1 MAIYS
6 SYSRK
11 RKKSGF
17 RIFIYS
23 LFFLSVFLVLGYY
36 FFYPTNLKTVLD
48 EIPSRTVVEIQDE
61 EEKIIEIDETK
72 NSQSDIEIDLSNY
85 LQISDLDKNLK
96 EFIQNNPKFIID
108 VLRKYQDEQNKI
120 EQEKISQQNNSNIIN
135 LNLFENSMIV
145 GNKNATKIIYEFVDY
160 NCGYC
165 LKFHQQVLSV
175 LNEDQNTKLII
186 MQMPIL
192 GESSITFSKI
202 AVAASFQNKFEEVHN
217 YLYSSDRKSK
227 MADILGDLFLMN
239 IDIAQLEKDM
249 NSEEV
254 SKVILSH
261 EQFVND
267 FKFNGTP
274 AIIIGETII
283 PGYIE
288 KDKIIEILEN
298 EFS

>member
-6 SYSRK
+6 RK
-11 RKKSGF
+11 KKKSGF

-23 LFFLSVFLVLGYY
+23 LFFLSVFLILGYY

-48 EIPSRTVVEIQDE
+48 ENLGGTVVEIQNE

-135 LNLFENSMIV
+135 LNLFDNSMIV

-288 KDKIIEILEN
+288 KEKIIEILEN

>member
-1 MAIYS
+1 MGI
-6 SYSRK
+6 YSRK

-17 RIFIYS
+17 KILISSFLFLFVLFII
-23 LFFLSVFLVLGYY
+23 GYY
-36 FFYPTNLKTVLD
+36 LFYPINLKNVIDEKNLGTV
-48 EIPSRTVVEIQDE
+48 IEIQDE
-61 EEKIIEIDETK
+61 IEEVIEINENK
-72 NSQSDIEIDLSNY
+72 NSQSEFGIDLSNY
-85 LQISDLDKNLK
+85 LKINDIDKIIK
-96 EFIQNNPKFIID
+96 EFVQNNPEFIID
-108 VLRKYQDEQNKI
+108 VLRKYQDDQNKI

-135 LNLFENSMIV
+135 LNLFDNPMIV
-145 GNKNATKIIYEFVDY
+145 GNKNATKTIYEFVDY

-165 LKFHQQVLSV
+165 LKFHDQVLSV
-175 LNEDQNTKLII
+175 LNEDQNTKLVI

-192 GESSITFSKI
+192 GDNSFTFSKI
-202 AVAASFQNKFEEVHN
+202 AVAANFQNKFEEVHN

-239 IDIAQLEKDM
+239 IDIAQLEQDM
-249 NSEEV
+249 NSEKV
-254 SKVILSH
+254 AKVILSH
-261 EQFVND
+261 EQFVKD

-283 PGYIE
+283 PGYVE

>member
-6 SYSRK
+6 RK
-11 RKKSGF
+11 KKKSGF

-23 LFFLSVFLVLGYY
+23 LFFLSVFLILGYY

-48 EIPSRTVVEIQDE
+48 ENLGGVVVEIQDE
-61 EEKIIEIDETK
+61 EEKIIEIYETK

-85 LQISDLDKNLK
+85 LQISDLDESIK
-96 EFIQNNPKFIID
+96 EFIQNNPELIID

-175 LNEDQNTKLII
+175 LNEDQNTKLVI

-202 AVAASFQNKFEEVHN
+202 AIAASFQNKFEEVHN

-239 IDIAQLEKDM
+239 IDIAQLEKDI
-249 NSEEV
+249 NSQEV

-288 KDKIIEILEN
+288 KEKIIEILEN

>member
-1 MAIYS
+1 MAI
-6 SYSRK
+6 YSRK

-17 RIFIYS
+17 RFFIYS
-23 LFFLSVFLVLGYY
+23 LFFLSVFLILGYY

-48 EIPSRTVVEIQDE
+48 ENLGGAVVEIQDE

-72 NSQSDIEIDLSNY
+72 NSQPGIEIDLSNY

-96 EFIQNNPKFIID
+96 EFIQNNPEFILD
-108 VLRKYQDEQNKI
+108 VLIKYQDEQNKI
-120 EQEKISQQNNSNIIN
+120 EQEKISQQNNLNIIN
-135 LNLFENSMIV
+135 LNLFDNSMIV

-175 LNEDQNTKLII
+175 LNEDQNTKLVI

>member
-6 SYSRK
+6 RK
-11 RKKSGF
+11 KKKSGF

-23 LFFLSVFLVLGYY
+23 LFFLSVFLILGYY

-48 EIPSRTVVEIQDE
+48 ENLGGTVVEIQNE

-135 LNLFENSMIV
+135 LNLFDNSMIV
-145 GNKNATKIIYEFVDY
+145 GNKNAAKIIYEFVDY

>member
-6 SYSRK
+6 RK
-11 RKKSGF
+11 KKKSGF

-23 LFFLSVFLVLGYY
+23 LFFLSVFLILGYY

-48 EIPSRTVVEIQDE
+48 ENLGGAVVEIQDE

-135 LNLFENSMIV
+135 LNLFDNSMIV

>member
-1 MAIYS
+1 MAI
-6 SYSRK
+6 YSRK

-23 LFFLSVFLVLGYY
+23 LFFLSVFLILGYY
-36 FFYPTNLKTVLD
+36 FFYPTNLKTVKD
-48 EIPSRTVVEIQDE
+48 ENLTGAVVEIQDE
-61 EEKIIEIDETK
+61 EVKIIEIDGTK

-135 LNLFENSMIV
+135 LNLFDNSMIV
-145 GNKNATKIIYEFVDY
+145 GNKNSTKIIYEFVDY

-239 IDIAQLEKDM
+239 IDITQLEKDM

>member
-1 MAIYS
+1 MGIYS
-6 SYSRK
+6 KK

-17 RIFIYS
+17 RVLILS
-23 LFFLSVFLVLGYY
+23 LFFFSVFLVLGYY
-36 FFYPTNLKTVLD
+36 FFYPNNLNTTVD
-48 EIPSRTVVEIQDE
+48 KSIPETVVEMKNEAE
-61 EEKIIEIDETK
+61 EINET
-72 NSQSDIEIDLSNY
+72 NDFQSKTKIDLSNY
-85 LQISDLDKNLK
+85 LEVSELDKNIK
-96 EFIQNNPKFIID
+96 DFIQNNPEFILD
-108 VLRKYQDEQNKI
+108 VLRDHQDKQKKLQ
-120 EQEKISQQNNSNIIN
+120 QEKISQQNNSNIIN
-135 LNLFENSMIV
+135 LNLFENPMIV

-175 LNEDQNTKLII
+175 LNEYQDTKLVI

-192 GESSITFSKI
+192 GESSISFSKI

-227 MADILGDLFLMN
+227 MADILGDLFLLN
-239 IDIAQLEKDM
+239 IDIVQLQKDI

-261 EQFVND
+261 EQFVNE
-267 FKFNGTP
+267 FQFNGTP

>member
-6 SYSRK
+6 RK
-11 RKKSGF
+11 KKKSGF

-23 LFFLSVFLVLGYY
+23 LFFLSVFLILGYY
-36 FFYPTNLKTVLD
+36 FFYPTNLKTVID
-48 EIPSRTVVEIQDE
+48 ENLTGAVVEIQDE

-135 LNLFENSMIV
+135 LNLFDNSMIV

-165 LKFHQQVLSV
+165 LKFHQQVQSV

-239 IDIAQLEKDM
+239 IDITQLEKDM

>member
-6 SYSRK
+6 RK
-11 RKKSGF
+11 KKKSGF

-23 LFFLSVFLVLGYY
+23 LFFLSVFLILGYY
-36 FFYPTNLKTVLD
+36 FFYPTNLKTVID
-48 EIPSRTVVEIQDE
+48 ENLTGAVVEIQDE

-108 VLRKYQDEQNKI
+108 VLRKYQDEQSKI

-135 LNLFENSMIV
+135 LNLFDNSMIV

-165 LKFHQQVLSV
+165 LKFHQQVQSV

-239 IDIAQLEKDM
+239 IDIAQLEEDM

>member
-6 SYSRK
+6 RK
-11 RKKSGF
+11 KKKSGF

-23 LFFLSVFLVLGYY
+23 LFFLSVFLILGYY
-36 FFYPTNLKTVLD
+36 FFYPTNLKTVID
-48 EIPSRTVVEIQDE
+48 ENLTGAVVEIQDE
-61 EEKIIEIDETK
+61 EENIIEIDETK

-145 GNKNATKIIYEFVDY
+145 GNKNAAKIIYEFVDY

-175 LNEDQNTKLII
+175 LNEDQNTKLVI

-202 AVAASFQNKFEEVHN
+202 AIAASFQNKFEEVHN

-288 KDKIIEILEN
+288 KEKIIEILEN

>member
-6 SYSRK
+6 RK
-11 RKKSGF
+11 KKKSGF

-23 LFFLSVFLVLGYY
+23 LFFLSVFLIIGYY

-48 EIPSRTVVEIQDE
+48 EIPGGTIVEIQDE

-108 VLRKYQDEQNKI
+108 VLRKYQDEQSKI

-135 LNLFENSMIV
+135 LNLFDNSMIV

-175 LNEDQNTKLII
+175 LNEDQNTKLVI

-202 AVAASFQNKFEEVHN
+202 AIAASFQNKFEEVHN

-288 KDKIIEILEN
+288 KEKIIEILEN

>member
-1 MAIYS
+1 MGIYS
-6 SYSRK
+6 KK

-17 RIFIYS
+17 RVLILS
-23 LFFLSVFLVLGYY
+23 LFFFSVFLVLGYY
-36 FFYPTNLKTVLD
+36 FFYPNNLNTTINKS
-48 EIPSRTVVEIQDE
+48 IPETVVEMKNEAE
-61 EEKIIEIDETK
+61 EINET
-72 NSQSDIEIDLSNY
+72 NDFQSKTKIDLSNY
-85 LQISDLDKNLK
+85 LEVSELDKNIK
-96 EFIQNNPKFIID
+96 DFIQNNPEFILD
-108 VLRKYQDEQNKI
+108 VLRDHQDKQKKLQ
-120 EQEKISQQNNSNIIN
+120 QEKISQQNNSNIIN
-135 LNLFENSMIV
+135 LNLFENPMIV

-175 LNEDQNTKLII
+175 LNEYQDTKLVI

-192 GESSITFSKI
+192 GESSISFSKI

-217 YLYSSDRKSK
+217 YLYSSERKSK
-227 MADILGDLFLMN
+227 MADILGDLFLLN
-239 IDIAQLEKDM
+239 IDIVQLQKDI

-261 EQFVND
+261 EQFVNE
-267 FKFNGTP
+267 FQFNGTP

>member
-6 SYSRK
+6 RK
-11 RKKSGF
+11 KKKSGF

-23 LFFLSVFLVLGYY
+23 LFFLSVFLILGYY
-36 FFYPTNLKTVLD
+36 FFYPTNLKTVID
-48 EIPSRTVVEIQDE
+48 ENLTGAVVEIQDE

-175 LNEDQNTKLII
+175 LNENQNTKLVI

-202 AVAASFQNKFEEVHN
+202 AIAASFQNKFEEVHN

>member
-1 MAIYS
+1 MGIYS
-6 SYSRK
+6 KK
-11 RKKSGF
+11 RKNSGF
-17 RIFIYS
+17 RFFIYS
-23 LFFLSVFLVLGYY
+23 IFLLSIILILGYY
-36 FFYPTNLKTVLD
+36 LFYPNNFNTILDKNLLETNVKVNNQAELINKTN
-48 EIPSRTVVEIQDE
+48 
-61 EEKIIEIDETK
+61 ETI
-72 NSQSDIEIDLSNY
+72 NSQGEIEIDLSNY
-85 LQISDLDKNLK
+85 LEVSDLDRNIKD
-96 EFIQNNPKFIID
+96 FIQKNPDFIID
-108 VLRKYQDEQNKI
+108 VLRKYQDEQSKI
-120 EQEKISQQNNSNIIN
+120 KQDKISSQNKSKISS
-135 LNLFENSMIV
+135 LNLFDNPMIIGNS
-145 GNKNATKIIYEFVDY
+145 NASKTIFEFVDY

-165 LKFHQQVLSV
+165 LKFHDQVLSV
-175 LNEDQNTKLII
+175 LKEDQNTKLVI

-192 GESSITFSKI
+192 GESSIIFSKI
-202 AVAASFQNKFEEVHN
+202 TIAASFQNKFEEVHN

-249 NSEEV
+249 TSEEV

-288 KDKIIEILEN
+288 KNKIIEILEN

>member
-1 MAIYS
+1 MAI
-6 SYSRK
+6 YSRK

-17 RIFIYS
+17 RFFIYS
-23 LFFLSVFLVLGYY
+23 LFFLSVFLILGYY

-48 EIPSRTVVEIQDE
+48 ENLGGAVVEIQDE

-72 NSQSDIEIDLSNY
+72 NSQPGIEIDLSNY

-96 EFIQNNPKFIID
+96 EFIQNNPEFILD
-108 VLRKYQDEQNKI
+108 VLRKYQAEQNKI

-135 LNLFENSMIV
+135 LNLFDNSMIV

-165 LKFHQQVLSV
+165 LKFHDQVLSV
-175 LNEDQNTKLII
+175 LNEDQNTKLVI

>member
-1 MAIYS
+1 M
-6 SYSRK
+6 
-11 RKKSGF
+11 
-17 RIFIYS
+17 
-23 LFFLSVFLVLGYY
+23 SVFLILGYY

-48 EIPSRTVVEIQDE
+48 ENLGGAVVEIQDE

-72 NSQSDIEIDLSNY
+72 NSQPGIEIDLSNY

-96 EFIQNNPKFIID
+96 EFIQNNPEFILD

-120 EQEKISQQNNSNIIN
+120 EQEKISQQNNLNIIN
-135 LNLFENSMIV
+135 LNLFDNSMIV

-165 LKFHQQVLSV
+165 LKFHDQVLSV
-175 LNEDQNTKLII
+175 LNEDQNTKLVI

>member
-6 SYSRK
+6 RK
-11 RKKSGF
+11 KKKSGF

-23 LFFLSVFLVLGYY
+23 LFFLSVFLILGYY

-48 EIPSRTVVEIQDE
+48 ENLGGAVVEIQDE

-72 NSQSDIEIDLSNY
+72 NSQPGIEIDLSNY

-96 EFIQNNPKFIID
+96 EFIQNNPEFILD

-120 EQEKISQQNNSNIIN
+120 EQEKISQQNNLNIIN
-135 LNLFENSMIV
+135 LNLFDNSMIV

-165 LKFHQQVLSV
+165 LKFHDQVLSV
-175 LNEDQNTKLII
+175 LNEDQNTKLVI

>member
-1 MAIYS
+1 MAI
-6 SYSRK
+6 YSRK

-23 LFFLSVFLVLGYY
+23 LFFLSVFLILGYY

-48 EIPSRTVVEIQDE
+48 ENLGGAVVEIQDE

-72 NSQSDIEIDLSNY
+72 NSQPGIEIDLSNY

-96 EFIQNNPKFIID
+96 EFIQNNPEFILD
-108 VLRKYQDEQNKI
+108 VLRKYQAEQNKI
-120 EQEKISQQNNSNIIN
+120 EQEKISQKNNSNIIN
-135 LNLFENSMIV
+135 LNLFDNSMIV

-165 LKFHQQVLSV
+165 LKFHDQVLSV
-175 LNEDQNTKLII
+175 LNEDQNTKLVI

>member
-1 MAIYS
+1 MGIYS
-6 SYSRK
+6 SK

-17 RIFIYS
+17 RVFILS
-23 LFFLSVFLVLGYY
+23 LFVLSIFLVLGYY
-36 FFYPTNLKTVLD
+36 FFYPNNLKTILD
-48 EIPSRTVVEIQDE
+48 ENLSDKIVETQNE
-61 EEKIIEIDETK
+61 VEVEKVSETNENEYFQSEID
-72 NSQSDIEIDLSNY
+72 IDLSNY
-85 LQISDLDKNLK
+85 LEKSDLDKSIK
-96 EFIQNNPKFIID
+96 DFIQNNPEFIID
-108 VLRKYQDEQNKI
+108 VLSKYQDEQNKI
-120 EQEKISQQNNSNIIN
+120 EQEKTNQLNNLNIIS
-135 LNLFENSMIV
+135 LNLFDNPMII
-145 GNKNATKIIYEFVDY
+145 GNKNASKTIYEFVDY

-175 LNEDQNTKLII
+175 LNEDLNTKLVI

-192 GESSITFSKI
+192 GENSFTLSKI
-202 AVAASFQNKFEEVHN
+202 AIAASFQNKFEEVHN
-217 YLYSSDRKSK
+217 YLYSSERKLK

-239 IDIAQLEKDM
+239 IDIAQLEKDI

-254 SKVILSH
+254 AKVILSH
-261 EQFVND
+261 EQFVNE

>member
-1 MAIYS
+1 MAI
-6 SYSRK
+6 YSRK

-23 LFFLSVFLVLGYY
+23 LFFLSVFLILGYY

-48 EIPSRTVVEIQDE
+48 ENLGGAVVEIQDE

-72 NSQSDIEIDLSNY
+72 NSQPGIEIDLSNY

-96 EFIQNNPKFIID
+96 EFIQNNPEFILD
-108 VLRKYQDEQNKI
+108 VLRKYQDEQNRI
-120 EQEKISQQNNSNIIN
+120 EQKKISQQNNLNIIN
-135 LNLFENSMIV
+135 LNLFDNSMIV

-165 LKFHQQVLSV
+165 LKFHDQVLSV
-175 LNEDQNTKLII
+175 LNEDQNTKLVI

-227 MADILGDLFLMN
+227 ISDILGDLFLMN

-261 EQFVND
+261 EQFVKD

>member
-6 SYSRK
+6 RK
-11 RKKSGF
+11 KKKSGF

-23 LFFLSVFLVLGYY
+23 LFFLSVFLILGYY

-48 EIPSRTVVEIQDE
+48 EIPGGTIVEIQDE

-108 VLRKYQDEQNKI
+108 VLRKYQDEQSKI

-175 LNEDQNTKLII
+175 LNEDQNTKLVI

-202 AVAASFQNKFEEVHN
+202 AIAASFQNKFEEVHN

-288 KDKIIEILEN
+288 KEKIIEILEN

>member
-1 MAIYS
+1 MKNKAEEINE
-6 SYSRK
+6 
-11 RKKSGF
+11 
-17 RIFIYS
+17 
-23 LFFLSVFLVLGYY
+23 
-36 FFYPTNLKTVLD
+36 TNDFQSKT
-48 EIPSRTVVEIQDE
+48 
-61 EEKIIEIDETK
+61 K
-72 NSQSDIEIDLSNY
+72 IDLSNY
-85 LQISDLDKNLK
+85 LEVSELDKNIK
-96 EFIQNNPKFIID
+96 DFIQNNPEFILD
-108 VLRKYQDEQNKI
+108 VLRDHQNKQKKLQ
-120 EQEKISQQNNSNIIN
+120 QEKTSQQNNSNIIN
-135 LNLFENSMIV
+135 LNLFENPMIV
-145 GNKNATKIIYEFVDY
+145 GNKNAIKIIYEFVDY

-175 LNEDQNTKLII
+175 LNEYQDTKLVI

-192 GESSITFSKI
+192 GESSISFSKI

-227 MADILGDLFLMN
+227 MADILGDLFLLN
-239 IDIAQLEKDM
+239 IDIVQLQKDI
-249 NSEEV
+249 NSEDV

-261 EQFVND
+261 EQFVNE
-267 FKFNGTP
+267 FQFNGTP

>member
-1 MAIYS
+1 MAI
-6 SYSRK
+6 YSRK

-17 RIFIYS
+17 RIFFYS
-23 LFFLSVFLVLGYY
+23 LFFLLVFLILGYY

-48 EIPSRTVVEIQDE
+48 ENLPGAVVEIQDE
-61 EEKIIEIDETK
+61 AEKIIDNDETK
-72 NSQSDIEIDLSNY
+72 NSQTEIEIDLSKY
-85 LQISDLDKNLK
+85 LEISDLDKSIK
-96 EFIQNNPKFIID
+96 EFIQNNPEFIID
-108 VLRKYQDEQNKI
+108 ILRKYQDEQNKI
-120 EQEKISQQNNSNIIN
+120 EQAKISQQNNSNIIN
-135 LNLFENSMIV
+135 LNLFDNSMIV
-145 GNKNATKIIYEFVDY
+145 GNKNASKIIYEFVDY

-175 LNEDQNTKLII
+175 LNEDQNTKLVI

-192 GESSITFSKI
+192 GENSITFSKI

-217 YLYSSDRKSK
+217 YLYSSERKSK

-239 IDIAQLEKDM
+239 INIAQLEKDM

>member
-6 SYSRK
+6 RK
-11 RKKSGF
+11 KKKSGF

-23 LFFLSVFLVLGYY
+23 LFFLSVFLILGYY

-48 EIPSRTVVEIQDE
+48 ENLDGAVVEIQDE

-135 LNLFENSMIV
+135 LNLFDNSMIV
-145 GNKNATKIIYEFVDY
+145 GNKNAAKIIYEFVDY

>member
-1 MAIYS
+1 MAI
-6 SYSRK
+6 YSRK

-23 LFFLSVFLVLGYY
+23 LFFLSVFLILGYY

-48 EIPSRTVVEIQDE
+48 ENLGGAVVEIQDE

-72 NSQSDIEIDLSNY
+72 NSQPGIEIDLSNY

-96 EFIQNNPKFIID
+96 EFIQNNPEFILD
-108 VLRKYQDEQNKI
+108 VLRKYQAEQNKI

-135 LNLFENSMIV
+135 LNLFDNSMIV

-165 LKFHQQVLSV
+165 LKFHDQVLSV
-175 LNEDQNTKLII
+175 LNEDQNTKLVI

-227 MADILGDLFLMN
+227 MADILGDLFLMS

>member
-1 MAIYS
+1 MGIYS
-6 SYSRK
+6 KK

-17 RIFIYS
+17 RVLILS
-23 LFFLSVFLVLGYY
+23 LFFFSVFLVLGYY
-36 FFYPTNLKTVLD
+36 FFYPNNLNTTVD
-48 EIPSRTVVEIQDE
+48 KSIPETVVEMKNEAE
-61 EEKIIEIDETK
+61 EINET
-72 NSQSDIEIDLSNY
+72 NDFQSKTKIDLSNY
-85 LQISDLDKNLK
+85 LEVSELDKNIK
-96 EFIQNNPKFIID
+96 DFIQNNPKFILA
-108 VLRKYQDEQNKI
+108 VLRNHTDKQKKLQ
-120 EQEKISQQNNSNIIN
+120 QEKIRQQKNSNILT
-135 LNLFENSMIV
+135 LNLFENPMIV

-175 LNEDQNTKLII
+175 LNEYQDTKLVI

-192 GESSITFSKI
+192 GESSISFSKI

-227 MADILGDLFLMN
+227 MADILGDLFLLN
-239 IDIAQLEKDM
+239 IDIVQLQKDI

-261 EQFVND
+261 EQFVNE
-267 FKFNGTP
+267 FQFNGTP

>member
-6 SYSRK
+6 RK
-11 RKKSGF
+11 KKKSGF

-23 LFFLSVFLVLGYY
+23 LFFLSVFLILGYY

-48 EIPSRTVVEIQDE
+48 EIPTGAVIEIQDE

-120 EQEKISQQNNSNIIN
+120 EQEKISKQNNSNIIN
-135 LNLFENSMIV
+135 LNLFDNSMIV
-145 GNKNATKIIYEFVDY
+145 GNNNATKVIYEFVDY

-175 LNEDQNTKLII
+175 LNEDQNTKLVI

-192 GESSITFSKI
+192 GENSITFSKI
-202 AVAASFQNKFEEVHN
+202 AIAASFQNKFEEVHN

>member
-1 MAIYS
+1 MAI
-6 SYSRK
+6 YSRK

-17 RIFIYS
+17 RFFIYS
-23 LFFLSVFLVLGYY
+23 LFFLSVFLILGYY

-48 EIPSRTVVEIQDE
+48 ENLGGAVVEIQDE

-72 NSQSDIEIDLSNY
+72 NSQPGIEIDLSNY

-96 EFIQNNPKFIID
+96 EFIQNNPEFIID
-108 VLRKYQDEQNKI
+108 VLIKYQDKQNKI

-135 LNLFENSMIV
+135 LNLFDNSMIV

-165 LKFHQQVLSV
+165 LKFHDQVLSV
-175 LNEDQNTKLII
+175 LNEDQNTKLVI

>member
-6 SYSRK
+6 RK
-11 RKKSGF
+11 KKKSGF

-23 LFFLSVFLVLGYY
+23 LFFLSVFLILGYY
-36 FFYPTNLKTVLD
+36 FFYPTNLKTVID
-48 EIPSRTVVEIQDE
+48 ENLTGAVVEIQDE

-145 GNKNATKIIYEFVDY
+145 GNKNASKIIYEFVDY

-175 LNEDQNTKLII
+175 LNEDQNTKLVI

-202 AVAASFQNKFEEVHN
+202 AIAASFQNKFEEVHN

>member
-1 MAIYS
+1 MAI
-6 SYSRK
+6 YSRK

-23 LFFLSVFLVLGYY
+23 LFFLSVFLILGYY
-36 FFYPTNLKTVLD
+36 FFYPTNLKTVID
-48 EIPSRTVVEIQDE
+48 ENLTGAVVEIQDE

>member
-1 MAIYS
+1 MAI
-6 SYSRK
+6 YSRK

-23 LFFLSVFLVLGYY
+23 LFFLSVFLILGYY

-48 EIPSRTVVEIQDE
+48 ENLGGAVVEIQDE

-72 NSQSDIEIDLSNY
+72 NSQPGIEIDLSNY
-85 LQISDLDKNLK
+85 LQISNLDKNLK
-96 EFIQNNPKFIID
+96 EFIQNNPEFILD

-120 EQEKISQQNNSNIIN
+120 EQEKISQQNNLNIIN
-135 LNLFENSMIV
+135 LNLFDNSMIV

-165 LKFHQQVLSV
+165 LKFHDQVLSV
-175 LNEDQNTKLII
+175 LNEDQNTKLVI

-249 NSEEV
+249 NSDGV

>member
-6 SYSRK
+6 RK
-11 RKKSGF
+11 KKKSGF

-23 LFFLSVFLVLGYY
+23 LFFLSVFLILGYY
-36 FFYPTNLKTVLD
+36 FFYPTNLKTVLN
-48 EIPSRTVVEIQDE
+48 ENLGGAVVETQDE
-61 EEKIIEIDETK
+61 EKKIIEFDEIK
-72 NSQSDIEIDLSNY
+72 NSQSDLEIDLSNY

-135 LNLFENSMIV
+135 LNLFDNSMIV

-239 IDIAQLEKDM
+239 IDITQLEKDM

>member
-1 MAIYS
+1 MGI
-6 SYSRK
+6 YSRK

-17 RIFIYS
+17 RVFILS
-23 LFFLSVFLVLGYY
+23 LFVLSFFLVLGYY
-36 FFYPTNLKTVLD
+36 FFYPNNLKNVLD
-48 EIPSRTVVEIQDE
+48 ENLLDKVVETQNE
-61 EEKIIEIDETK
+61 VEVVSEIDQSEY
-72 NSQSDIEIDLSNY
+72 SQSEIEIDLSNY
-85 LQISDLDKNLK
+85 LEISDLDKSIK
-96 EFIQNNPKFIID
+96 DFIQNNPEFIIN
-108 VLRKYQDEQNKI
+108 VLRKYQDELNKI
-120 EQEKISQQNNSNIIN
+120 EQEKISQQNNSNIIS
-135 LNLFENSMIV
+135 LNLFNNPMII
-145 GNKNATKIIYEFVDY
+145 GNKNATKIIFEFVDY

-192 GESSITFSKI
+192 GENSITFSKI
-202 AVAASFQNKFEEVHN
+202 AIAASFQNKFEEVHN

-227 MADILGDLFLMN
+227 MTDILGDLFLMN
-239 IDIAQLEKDM
+239 IDIAQLEQDI

-254 SKVILSH
+254 AKVILSH
-261 EQFVND
+261 EQFVNE

>member
-1 MAIYS
+1 MAI
-6 SYSRK
+6 YSRK

-23 LFFLSVFLVLGYY
+23 FFFLSVLLILGYY
-36 FFYPTNLKTVLD
+36 FFYPTDLKNVIEENLHKEV
-48 EIPSRTVVEIQDE
+48 IVIQDE
-61 EEKIIEIDETK
+61 AEKIIEIDETK
-72 NSQSDIEIDLSNY
+72 NPQSDIEIDLSNY

-96 EFIQNNPKFIID
+96 EFIQNNPEFIID

-135 LNLFENSMIV
+135 LNLFDNSMIV

>member
-1 MAIYS
+1 MAI
-6 SYSRK
+6 YSRK

-23 LFFLSVFLVLGYY
+23 LFFLSVFLILGYY

-48 EIPSRTVVEIQDE
+48 ENLGGAVVEIQDE

-72 NSQSDIEIDLSNY
+72 NSQPGIEIDLSNY

-96 EFIQNNPKFIID
+96 EFIQNNPEFILD

-135 LNLFENSMIV
+135 LNLFDNSMIV

-165 LKFHQQVLSV
+165 LKFHDQVLSV
-175 LNEDQNTKLII
+175 LNEDQNTKLVI

-261 EQFVND
+261 EQFVKD